1 MGWYI
6 RLVLDGALRQA
17 RWVSI
22 RLSSHRLLY
31 YVVDLVRVRFVENGR
46 VIYVRLMSLPMV
58 VMMVCGGAVE
68 GALGIRHLD
77 RILAHHLAIVRA

>member
-17 RWVSI
+17 CWMSVC
-22 RLSSHRLLY
+22 LSSHRLLY
-31 YVVDLVRVRFVENGR
+31 YIVDLMRIRFVENGL
-46 VIYVRLMSLPMV
+46 VINVRWVSLPMV